1 MVSECPMGV
10 WYGICGRTGNLKD
23 FLITEGSTLWRM
35 WSQQETYIVWLFVLF
50 MVIVKRTGQRDVFLY
65 DHRKK
70 NGIGDGCFNNEKRE

>member
-1 MVSECPMGV
+1 MGV

-23 FLITEGSTLWRM
+23 FDYRREYAVAHVAPAGNLHCMS
-35 WSQQETYIVWLFVLF
+35 VCFLF

-65 DHRKK
+65 DHHKK